1 MEFGLI
7 DHAFIALCAFALPI
21 YASIV
26 VYPRHLQALREAR
39 PDYRL
44 RMYRRTIVVQ
54 WIVAGLALG
63 LWMYAGRP
71 LSEIGLGMPGGPDL
85 LRFTI
90 ATLLVAALVLLLHR
104 QLRFARED
112 VEIRDRLREQF
123 ERTAPFAPRNAR
135 HMKWFAGVSVTAGI
149 CEELLM
155 RGYLMAYIDHYFGLA
170 AAVIVSSLVFGLGHL
185 YQGAAGVL
193 KTTIAGL
200 VVAGLYVLSG
210 SLWLPML
217 LHAFVD
223 LNAGFLS
230 RAVHED
236 EEDEEDEPE

>member
-1 MEFGLI
+1 MEFGPI
-7 DHAFIALCAFALPI
+7 DHAFIGLCTVALPV
-21 YASIV
+21 YASTV
-26 VYPRHLQALREAR
+26 VYPRHLRALRENR

-44 RMYRRTIVVQ
+44 RMYRRTILVQ
-54 WIVAGLALG
+54 WIVAAAAIG
-63 LWMYAGRP
+63 LWLHAGRP
-71 LSEIGLGMPGGPDL
+71 VSDLGLGVPGAPDGP
-85 LRFTI
+85 RFTL
-90 ATLLVAALVLLLHR
+90 AAVLVAGLILLMHR

-112 VEIRDRLREQF
+112 EEIKGRLRDQF

-135 HMKWFAGVSVTAGI
+135 HMKWFAAVALTAGI

-155 RGYLMAYIDHYFGLA
+155 RGYLMAYLEHFFGLG
-170 AAVIVSSLVFGLGHL
+170 AAVVASSLVFGLGHL
-185 YQGAAGVL
+185 YQGASGVL
-193 KTTIAGL
+193 KTTIAGF

-230 RAVHED
+230 RVVHED
-236 EEDEEDEPE
+236 EP